1 MIDLYIWIAVWVV
14 ILIMLIK
21 SLTKIESRI
30 AEERINKMFEYLK
43 ERKMTRDVEK
53 IVRCK
58 DCSMNEDG
66 KCRLLVER
74 DPNTDH
80 RIWSEFFCAY
90 GERK

>member
-1 MIDLYIWIAVWVV
+1 MPSYIDA
-14 ILIMLIK
+14 
-21 SLTKIESRI
+21 
-30 AEERINKMFEYLK
+30 NKLKRHYAWWRSQKELREYADIFD
-43 ERKMTRDVEK
+43 EIVDAQTTQDVEK

-58 DCSMNEDG
+58 DCSLNEDG

>member
-1 MIDLYIWIAVWVV
+1 MPKYIEA
-14 ILIMLIK
+14 
-21 SLTKIESRI
+21 
-30 AEERINKMFEYLK
+30 NKLKRHYAWWRSQKELCEYADIFD
-43 ERKMTRDVEK
+43 EIVDAQTAQDVEK

-58 DCSMNEDG
+58 DCSLNEDG